1 MSRRFLIPIVALAA
15 LVVLGSAGAYVY
27 FFSGLRTSPPTLA
40 LASPSPTASATAA
53 APSNLGTWEITS
65 GSLVG
70 YRVKEQ
76 FAGQTSTH
84 EAVARTGD
92 VAGQVTITQ
101 NGSSYE
107 MTSAKVT
114 VQLANLAS
122 VDSVAGYNVR
132 NRDGIVQRS
141 LSVSSFPTA
150 TFEAANVALP
160 AGVESGQQVDVTV
173 PGQLTVH
180 GVTKSVTATLQ
191 VRVTGNTAQIAG
203 SIAAKMTDF
212 GVNPPQ
218 VPFTVVQPDVTIEV
232 SLKLTPGE

>member
-107 MTSAKVT
+107 MT
-114 VQLANLAS
+114 
-122 VDSVAGYNVR
+122 
-132 NRDGIVQRS
+132 
-141 LSVSSFPTA
+141 
-150 TFEAANVALP
+150 ALP

-191 VRVTGNTAQIAG
+191 LRVTGNTAQIAG